1 MCGCGCGCVFGGGG
15 GVVIILKSSHF
26 LLHFLQTPFEEF
38 LAERFRAYLY
48 GKICSFY
55 HVELEGNKNKNKNK
69 NKIK

>member
-1 MCGCGCGCVFGGGG
+1 MCVGVGVGVGVCLGG

-26 LLHFLQTPFEEF
+26 FLHFLQTPFEEF

-55 HVELEGNKNKNKNK
+55 HVELECNKNKNK